1 MVTVKID
8 GREVQVEP
16 NSTILQA
23 AEKAGVHIPVLCHH
37 KTLNPFGA
45 CRVCLVEVV
54 GNPKLMTACTTPVT
68 DKMEIVTQNDKLQ
81 RLRRTIIELLLIN
94 HPLDCPVCDKGG
106 DCMLQ
111 DLTFEVGL
119 TNVRFDPKPN
129 DTPFDHTNPFIERDI
144 DRCVL
149 CGKCVRICDEVVNI
163 QAISFINRG
172 TETYIGT
179 SFDQPWNCEYCG
191 QCMSVCPVGSLNNR
205 VYLFKNRPW
214 NLDKTESVCGFCSCG
229 CSIIVEH
236 EDNEVYKISEDP
248 DLGVNHGFLCAKGR
262 FGYELINSPEREK
275 SPKIKKSGEFSES
288 SLDEAVEY
296 IAAKIGEIKGK
307 YGADSI
313 GVLVSP
319 RVTNEEA
326 FIAQKF
332 VREVI
337 GSNNIFSFETVN
349 ALPEGT
355 YEDVEN
361 SDNLLVLNI
370 DVTESNPVLGYAVRR
385 MGRKEETTLSVFYP
399 KVTSL
404 ERVATNFF
412 TGKPSEV
419 YEKIENFINGLKGE
433 GEFKDL
439 AESFKIAKKPVI
451 VYNPYDEL
459 DLYYV
464 KEIKS
469 LVENV
474 ITVPCK
480 AKNNSQGIVDMGCTP
495 CYKPGYEKVDV
506 QSDFRKVLEDD
517 SLKALVILGENPL
530 LHPKYS
536 DLGDIF
542 GKLDFLTVTDPFM
555 SEVAELSEVYVPVSL
570 FAEKNG
576 TFTNF
581 EGRVQR
587 LNKAVDNG
595 LISDLEFLALLS
607 SKLGVNLPKDID
619 EVQSLI
625 RNEVSLYSEVDF
637 NGGTVKYPFILEG
650 EFTLKKVSPKGK
662 GKYKVF
668 PGSLRLHSGSF
679 TRRSKDLS
687 KVYAEPAVEMS
698 AADASKLNVTDGDY
712 IILKFEDTSRKFRVA
727 VVKGMPDGV
736 VSLPNDFKETAGLFH
751 KGKYLKVDLVK
762 HNG

>member
-16 NSTILQA
+16 NSTILEA
-23 AEKAGVHIPVLCHH
+23 AEKAGVHIPILCHH

-45 CRVCLVEVV
+45 CRICLVEVV

-68 DKMEIVTQNDKLQ
+68 DKMEIITQNEKLQ
-81 RLRRTIIELLLIN
+81 KLRRTIIELLLIN

-106 DCMLQ
+106 DCLLQ

-119 TNVRFDPKPN
+119 TNLRFDPKPN

-149 CGKCVRICDEVVNI
+149 CGKCVRICDEVVNL

-172 TETYIGT
+172 TETYVGT
-179 SFDQPWNCEYCG
+179 SFDQPWKCEFCG

-214 NLDKTESVCGFCSCG
+214 NLKKTQSICGFCSCG
-229 CSIIVEH
+229 CSIVVEH
-236 EDNEVYKISEDP
+236 EDNEVYRISEDP
-248 DLGVNHGFLCAKGR
+248 DLGVNHGFLCVKGR
-262 FGYELINSPEREK
+262 FGYELINSPKREK
-275 SPKIKKSGEFSES
+275 TPKIKKEEGFSES
-288 SLDEAVEY
+288 SIDEAIEY
-296 IAAKIGEIKGK
+296 IATKLGEIKSK
-307 YGADSI
+307 HGADSI

-319 RVTNEEA
+319 RLTNEEA
-326 FIAQKF
+326 FLAQKF

-349 ALPEGT
+349 SLPEGT

-361 SDNLLVLNI
+361 SDNLIVLNI
-370 DVTESNPVLGYAVRR
+370 DVTESNPVLGYAIRR
-385 MGRKEETTLSVFYP
+385 MGRKELTTLSVFYP
-399 KVTSL
+399 KVTAL
-404 ERVATNFF
+404 KRVATNFF
-412 TGKPSEV
+412 SGKPSEV
-419 YEKIENFINGLKGE
+419 YEKIESFVNGLKGE
-433 GEFKDL
+433 GELKDL
-439 AESFKIAKKPVI
+439 AESFKNAKRPVI

-459 DLYYV
+459 DLFYV
-464 KEIKS
+464 KEIRS

-474 ITVPCK
+474 VTVPCK
-480 AKNNSQGIVDMGCTP
+480 LKNNSQGIIDMGCTP
-495 CYKPGYEKVDV
+495 YYKAGYEKVEV
-506 QSDFRKVLEDD
+506 KTDFRKVLEDG
-517 SLKALVILGENPL
+517 SLRALVILGENPL
-530 LHPKYS
+530 INPDYC
-536 DLGDIF
+536 DLKDIF
-542 GKLDFLTVTDPFM
+542 GKLDFLAVSDPFF
-555 SEVAELSEVYVPVSL
+555 SEIAELSDVYIPVSL

-581 EGRVQR
+581 EGRIQS

-607 SKLGVNLPKDID
+607 AKLGVNLPNDVNS
-619 EVQSLI
+619 VQNLI
-625 RNEVSLYSEVDF
+625 RKEVKIYADVDF
-637 NGGTVKYPFILEG
+637 NGGVVTYPYVLQGDFVH
-650 EFTLKKVSPKGK
+650 KKINPIGK
-662 GKYKVF
+662 GKYKIF
-668 PGSLRLHSGSF
+668 PAYLRLHSGSF

-687 KVYAEPAVEMS
+687 KVYSEPAVEIGI
-698 AADASKLNVTDGDY
+698 ADANELNVTDGDY
-712 IILKFEDTSRKFRVA
+712 ITLKFEDTVRKFRVE

-736 VSLPNDFKETAGLFH
+736 VSIPNDFKETADLFN

-762 HNG
+762 HNE

>member
-16 NSTILQA
+16 NATILQA

-68 DKMEIVTQNDKLQ
+68 DKMEVVTQNEKLQ
-81 RLRRTIIELLLIN
+81 RLRKTVIELLLIN

-106 DCMLQ
+106 DCLLQ

-172 TETYIGT
+172 VETYIGT

-214 NLDKTESVCGFCSCG
+214 NLEKTESVCGFCSCG

-236 EDNEVYKISEDP
+236 EDNEVFKISEDP

-275 SPKIKKSGEFSES
+275 TSKIKKSDGFKDV
-288 SLDEAVEY
+288 SLDEAIEF
-296 IAAKIGEIKGK
+296 ASARLTEIKDK

-319 RVTNEEA
+319 RLTNEEA
-326 FIAQKF
+326 FAARKF
-332 VREVI
+332 ANEVI
-337 GSNNIFSFETVN
+337 GCRNVFSFES
-349 ALPEGT
+349 ASAMPEGT

-361 SDNLLVLNI
+361 SDNLVVLNVN
-370 DVTESNPVLGYAVRR
+370 VTEANPVLGYAIRR
-385 MGRKEETTLSVFYP
+385 MGRKEDTVLTAFYP
-399 KVTSL
+399 KYTSL
-404 ERVATNFF
+404 KRVTTNFF
-412 TGKPSEV
+412 TGKPSQV
-419 YEKIENFINGLKGE
+419 YEKMDEFLRGLNGE
-433 GEFKDL
+433 GELKELAQEFKN
-439 AESFKIAKKPVI
+439 AKKPVL
-451 VYNPYDEL
+451 VYNPYDET

-464 KEIKS
+464 KQIKS

-480 AKNNSQGIVDMGCTP
+480 LKNNSQGIVDMGCVA
-495 CYKPGYEKVDV
+495 G
-506 QSDFRKVLEDD
+506 DFRKALEEYKI
-517 SLKALVILGENPL
+517 KALLVFGENPL
-530 LHPKYS
+530 LHPEFC
-536 DLGDIF
+536 DLKDVLS
-542 GKLDFLTVTDPFM
+542 KLEFLAVTDPFL
-555 SEVAELSEVYVPVSL
+555 SEVAEIASVYVPVAL
-570 FAEKNG
+570 FAEKDG

-581 EGRVQR
+581 EGRVQTVK
-587 LNKAVDNG
+587 KAVDNG
-595 LISDLEFLALLS
+595 LPTDLDIICALAK
-607 SKLGVNLPKDID
+607 KLGAQLPSTVSGIQELIKKEID
-619 EVQSLI
+619 
-625 RNEVSLYSEVDF
+625 NYSDVDF
-637 NGGTVKYPFILEG
+637 NGGVVKYPYVIDG
-650 EFTLKKVSPKGK
+650 EFEHKKVSPKGK
-662 GKYKVF
+662 GRYKVF

-679 TRRSKDLS
+679 TRRSKDLT
-687 KVYAEPAVEMS
+687 KVYSEPAVEVGRE
-698 AADASKLNVTDGDY
+698 DASKLNVSEGDY
-712 IILKFEDTSRKFRVA
+712 LTLRFEETTRKFRVSID
-727 VVKGMPDGV
+727 KGMPEGV
-736 VSLPNDFKETAGLFH
+736 VSLPDNFSETVELFH